1 MMTYTAF
8 MLHLKTILTGI
19 ANSLKLKTRSHH
31 NSSTNEEPVFI
42 TLDESRKDPALVKEM
57 SSQLNEASIITGSQ
71 NGYVAGVN
79 FKGHQ
84 YYISGTHR
92 EWLSFY
98 GMDRQGQSEKTGV

>member
-1 MMTYTAF
+1 MTNTAL
-8 MLHLKTILTGI
+8 MLNLKTILTGI
-19 ANSLKLKTRSHH
+19 ANSLKVKTSSYH

-42 TLDESRKDPALVKEM
+42 TLDEARKDPVLVKEM
-57 SSQLNEASIITGSQ
+57 SNQLNEASIITGSQ

-84 YYISGTHR
+84 YYISGAHR

-98 GMDRQGQSEKTGV
+98 GMDRQGQSEKPGI